1 MYYETFC
8 AKSFFIFLKSM
19 LHNIW
24 IAKDTGECLFHK
36 KYGSIGHDENLITSF
51 LSAIEIFAQNVD
63 EGCDFLQT
71 KNYKFI
77 YATAKQTVIVVC
89 TDCDD
94 EDTAVR
100 EDLKHIQE
108 EFHNRF
114 NKDLT
119 DWNGRVEHF
128 SLMDDFVDKRLR
140 KYTTPAVNLSN
151 TKLELNPSTVS
162 GDFKKTYSQQQKKL
176 ISLLKYKGA
185 ATLNDIVKLMKLT
198 ETDAQ
203 RAAKELLTNDVIRQI
218 PIS

>member
-1 MYYETFC
+1 
-8 AKSFFIFLKSM
+8 M

-89 TDCDD
+89 TDCND

-100 EDLKHIQE
+100 EDLKRIQDEFYKRFTE
-108 EFHNRF
+108 E
-114 NKDLT
+114 LA

-128 SLMDDFVDKRLR
+128 SKMDDFVDKRLK
-140 KYTTPAVNLSN
+140 KYTTPAVNLTN

-162 GDFKKTYSQQQKKL
+162 GDFKKTYSQQQNKL

-203 RAAKELLTNDVIRQI
+203 RAAKDLLNSDVIRQI